1 MPAPTVAFELYDAIY
16 HYLNQLGYPDELL
29 QQRIR
34 VRSRRDYMLD
44 GRVPLTLYEQAF
56 LAAEDLTGDTAIGL
70 RMGGAVLPSSIGVF
84 YFLTTAGESIS
95 QILQAVNKYYPLA
108 FDFIQFDMS
117 CDEEHF
123 RIALHYTHNRRP
135 HRHVV
140 EHLLAHWYG
149 VANRLSFDSENVPRT
164 LYFRNAQAADAN
176 LISDVF
182 GATPVLFDQALDG
195 FDLKLENLGFHAGKA
210 NPQLFNLSERRAD
223 NLLMRLRAHDR
234 IAKEISS
241 HVLELLEAG
250 SPGIEDVA
258 RRMNCSGR
266 TLQRRLAERNLN
278 YQMLLDNI
286 RKDMAIELLSTT
298 ELPIT
303 QIASR
308 TGFADDST
316 FHRAFKRWTGASPGA
331 FRT

>member
-1 MPAPTVAFELYDAIY
+1 
-16 HYLNQLGYPDELL
+16 
-29 QQRIR
+29 
-34 VRSRRDYMLD
+34 
-44 GRVPLTLYEQAF
+44 
-56 LAAEDLTGDTAIGL
+56 
-70 RMGGAVLPSSIGVF
+70 
-84 YFLTTAGESIS
+84 
-95 QILQAVNKYYPLA
+95 
-108 FDFIQFDMS
+108 
-117 CDEEHF
+117 
-123 RIALHYTHNRRP
+123 
-135 HRHVV
+135 VV

-149 VANRLSFDSENVPRT
+149 VANRLSFDAENVPRT
-164 LYFRNAQAADAN
+164 LYLRNAQAADSQ
-176 LISDVF
+176 LISRVF
-182 GATPVLFDQALDG
+182 GATPVLFDQSIDG
-195 FDLKLENLGFHAGKA
+195 FDLRLESLGFHAGKA

-234 IAKEISS
+234 IAKEIST
-241 HVLELLEAG
+241 HVLELLQTG

-303 QIASR
+303 QIATR